1 MCLPGLAPPLA
12 LAGRLLVDGGV
23 LNNLPVDLM
32 AEGGEGPILASDVI
46 RRLSP
51 REAADSSLPALPSL
65 VETLSRATVLG
76 SVERAESNRGLAQL
90 VVTPEVQDIPLR
102 DFTQLDRAIEAGRQ
116 AAQQTLADGGK
127 EILLTLIRGESRHA
141 D

>member
-1 MCLPGLAPPLA
+1 
-12 LAGRLLVDGGV
+12 
-23 LNNLPVDLM
+23 M
-32 AEGGEGPILASDVI
+32 AERGEGPILASDVI

-76 SVERAESNRGLAQL
+76 SVERAESNRALAQL
-90 VVTPEVQDIPLR
+90 VVTPDVQDIPLR
-102 DFTQLDRAIEAGRQ
+102 DFTQLDRAIEAGRR
-116 AAQQTLADGGK
+116 AAEQTLAGGGK
-127 EILLTLIRGESRHA
+127 EILLALIRGESRYA